1 MAIRDKKLGLD
12 SIIESRK
19 PVSKRNT
26 QQNKRNK
33 KQAKIDKIKFKSVQ
47 SHTTTG
53 VVSAIQQGLD
63 NPVNKITSDFVGAT
77 IAISNPHQLVDT
89 DKYPTTRFVL
99 PTSYSTT
106 ISRVINDTT
115 FEVKES
121 YKVQD
126 DTLNDIPVSLRSA
139 TNNATITYETFD
151 EEQEDTIYQRSYA
164 DLTIGNLK
172 TFSGD
177 VYKAKIYAREN
188 GSSTDF
194 EEIYET
200 IVTPENSLVDK
211 TSINSYEDIGFFH
224 KQNTIDTYWVSSS
237 TQTTPSAGHTCVNVD
252 NSRLVDGALISGSV
266 AKLGH
271 TTTFRTKNSFDL
283 EKGVDYQV
291 KFNSYYFKD
300 VAERRENDETINEGS
315 FASLKVYI
323 SGSAITGQDGEEDY
337 YLGEVDIPESSSP
350 QDFVYN
356 VTGNFKTSNTGS
368 PKAWLKFELNSGRF
382 IVQNVSVEP
391 FNEVNFNPNFFKV
404 LVPLPKQVKRG
415 ASIDFLVEFYDS
427 DNNKSEISAQTNNTT
442 FIGPRQVL
450 ADGLDGIFSGSM
462 VIGQSLQMYGV
473 NPAYI
478 RTVGYQGFDKTIAGT
493 GTTNG
498 GFLLWSGSVGS
509 GAPGGNTLTS
519 SEAYN
524 GVGIEVVDASAADST
539 DHKFFQF
546 ASNHKNTGTSKF
558 RVQTDEFFLGKKAQF
573 ISGSNGNIVISSSNF
588 FLGGGSSFVSGSNDK
603 LEISSS
609 NFHLD
614 NNGDVTL
621 VGEITAE
628 AGGTIGGFL
637 IGSSSIS
644 KDNVLTISSST
655 NTADPASFI
664 SSSAFKVSAGGT
676 ITGSNILLTGGKITS
691 DVTVE
696 GTFAANSILTP
707 ATIGGSPTTV
717 ANASASIDANG
728 NAVFRSGSIGGFRMD
743 ATTLFSDSAEFVVTG
758 STGQITGS
766 NVLFTGGKVGGFE
779 IDSDGINSINDS
791 FQVTG
796 STGQITGSSV
806 LFTGGKVGGF
816 EIDSDGINSLNDVFQ
831 ITGST
836 GQITASNAKITGNIT
851 ATSGEIGGLTIR
863 ANNLNSD
870 GHQFQVTGS
879 TGQITG
885 SNVLFDGG
893 KIGGWAFNDKKLS
906 SFSTSTQDKFGIAI
920 DADYQ
925 LITIHGNSGDGK
937 NNIGDNDRD
946 NVMVALGQLT
956 DDEFGIKGFTTA
968 GNRAF
973 ELSTT
978 RLEIAGW
985 TFDNEKISSNNLIIN
1000 SAGTIETAT
1009 FVSGLKGFRLSAD
1022 NNGSLEVEEAKI
1034 RGTLSTTVFEKES
1047 INAVGGQLVVAN
1059 STMITGSSVFPTG
1072 SFGSTDTTMSV
1083 VNSSGFINGEIL
1095 VLKKVTGTGF
1105 TTEYVQVDSASRL
1118 STDDNDLTGLLM
1130 VTRSLN
1136 DEFEPGKHSGSLSD
1150 VTASAQ
1156 SYEPGQVVVSTGR
1169 IGTGYIRLNAN
1180 PSDTTTPYIDIVERT
1195 GSKVFEVDLK
1205 ARLGDLS
1212 GLSSALVGSSPGFGL
1227 FSENVFLTGK
1237 VTATSGKIAEWDID
1251 GNKLSSINASKK
1263 GITLD
1268 ADPSVPII
1276 TISASS
1282 GTGVDKF
1289 NKLEMYHATDSNW
1302 GLKGFSDG
1310 DVVFRLGSTNEIGGF
1325 GITATEISSSNENL
1339 ILKSNGQITASAAKI
1354 SGDITITSGDL
1365 AGVDA
1370 ASISGSYPPASASQ
1384 DFGIAKQVV
1393 VSGTGVDIKNSSE
1406 QTIASY
1412 GGSAKMFGGAN
1423 NTADFAEVSA
1433 DGLTIVAN
1441 SNTASIMNA
1450 GGTTIMGGT
1459 ATASINSSGI
1469 TLIGGGQTGSFI
1481 DANGMEIYGASD
1493 KNERVLVNS
1502 TGVSILANNITG
1514 SSFTNETSSIFGS
1527 NDKHERVEL
1536 VGEGLKIYESN
1547 HQVASYGNTIRVGR
1561 ADEAHQTISAT
1572 TTQFLD
1578 GDGSTVRLN
1587 ISNDGNIDLRD
1598 SGGNVK
1604 VQADTAGVK
1613 VISDNT
1619 STFGLFNASGL
1630 TLVDNNVTSSIFDS
1644 TGTTI
1649 YGGTSATAS
1658 LDANDIS
1665 FMVGGVTSSK
1675 FTATTSSMFGAS
1687 SNDRVEITDA
1697 GLKVYESNK
1706 QMVNVG
1712 SSGLDVYDTSNNRVA
1727 QFASTTTI
1735 GSSTDKVSI
1744 SDGNITLRA
1753 DNVDEFKV
1761 TNGLVT
1767 IGNTSGAQILMDTVG
1782 GTSGIQIKDRDNAEI
1797 AFIGETNAIA
1807 GRTSAGSP
1815 LPTANAVRGIVTDGL
1830 TGNILSITGS
1840 ANVGGLVASGSV
1852 RNTSN
1857 GAATAVMIHVADN
1870 SNTYFQV
1877 LNDGEVL
1884 ARDNITAFTTGFTSI
1899 SDKRLKEDVYPIS
1912 DSLNKIVKLE
1922 PSHFTWIEK
1931 QEQDIGFIAQE
1942 VEEIIPEVIHETKG
1956 FVDIDSNEQDD
1967 TTYKSISYDK
1977 LTVYLVGAVKE
1988 LTKRIEDLE
1997 ERFIRK

>member
-12 SIIESRK
+12 SIVESRK
-19 PVSKRNT
+19 PTSKRNT

-33 KQAKIDKIKFKSVQ
+33 KQAKIDNIKFKSAQ

-77 IAISNPHQLVDT
+77 ITISNPHQLVDT

-115 FEVKES
+115 FELRES

-126 DTLNDIPVSLRSA
+126 DTVNDIPVSLRSA

-224 KQNTIDTYWVSSS
+224 KQNTIDNYWVSSS
-237 TQTTPSAGHTCVNVD
+237 TQTTPSAGHTCVNIN

-300 VAERRENDETINEGS
+300 VAERRENDETITEGN

-323 SGSAITGQDGEEDY
+323 SGSAITGQNGEEDY

-356 VTGNFKTSNTGS
+356 VTGDFKTANTGS

-427 DNNKSEISAQTNNTT
+427 DNNKSEISAQTNDTT

-524 GVGIEVVDASAADST
+524 GVGMEVVDASAADST

-546 ASNHKNTGTSKF
+546 ASNHKNTGNSKF

-644 KDNVLTISSST
+644 KDNVLTISSSI

-676 ITGSNILLTGGKITS
+676 ITGSKVLFDGG
-691 DVTVE
+691 E
-696 GTFAANSILTP
+696 
-707 ATIGGSPTTV
+707 
-717 ANASASIDANG
+717 
-728 NAVFRSGSIGGFRMD
+728 IGGFEVVGSATDVVD
-743 ATTLFSDSAEFVVTG
+743 AIHSADKSLILSGSGHITASNAQITGNITATSGKIGSFNIGKTLSGTNLGVLFSDSNELVITG

-766 NVLFTGGKVGGFE
+766 K
-779 IDSDGINSINDS
+779 
-791 FQVTG
+791 
-796 STGQITGSSV
+796 
-806 LFTGGKVGGF
+806 
-816 EIDSDGINSLNDVFQ
+816 
-831 ITGST
+831 
-836 GQITASNAKITGNIT
+836 
-851 ATSGEIGGLTIR
+851 
-863 ANNLNSD
+863 
-870 GHQFQVTGS
+870 
-879 TGQITG
+879 
-885 SNVLFDGG
+885 VLFDGG
-893 KIGGWAFNDKKLS
+893 KIGGFTVDSTTLANGTDIVLDAGNKKITLDNGS
-906 SFSTSTQDKFGIAI
+906 LVI
-920 DADYQ
+920 DN
-925 LITIHGNSGDGK
+925 NSGTPVIRSATNFANGDG
-937 NNIGDNDRD
+937 
-946 NVMVALGQLT
+946 
-956 DDEFGIKGFTTA
+956 FF
-968 GNRAF
+968 
-973 ELSTT
+973 LSTAT
-978 RLEIAGW
+978 SNNFRVGDASAARLQFTGTNTEIYNSSNTKLVSLGASNTIAGW
-985 TFDNEKISSNNLIIN
+985 TIDSDKISSNNLILH
-1000 SAGTIETAT
+1000 SDGFIETTNYASN
-1009 FVSGLKGFRLSAD
+1009 VKGFFLGARALSD
-1022 NNGSLEVEEAKI
+1022 GSVSSFLEVDDARI
-1034 RGTLSTTVFEKES
+1034 RGTLSTTVFEKET
-1047 INAVGGQLVVAN
+1047 INAVGGQLHIAN
-1059 STMITGSSVFPTG
+1059 STTITGSAQVPAQSA
-1072 SFGSTDTTMSV
+1072 DTLIQV
-1083 VNSSGFINGEIL
+1083 ANSSGFVEDEFIIA
-1095 VLKKVTGTGF
+1095 KKFNASGF
-1105 TTEYVQVDSASRL
+1105 TTEIMKIKTVSHNDASSETNR
-1118 STDDNDLTGLLM
+1118 
-1130 VTRSLN
+1130 
-1136 DEFEPGKHSGSLSD
+1136 SGSLLVERQVGQSD
-1150 VTASAQ
+1150 PGTNSPQGIPDEALLLGVTGGTGTSAQ
-1156 SYEPGQVVVSTGR
+1156 TYQPGQVLVSTGK
-1169 IGTGYIRLNAN
+1169 INTGYIRLNAN
-1180 PSDTTTPYIDIVERT
+1180 PNDTTTPYIDIIERHGT
-1195 GSKVFEVDLK
+1195 GVYDMDLK
-1205 ARLGDLS
+1205 VRLGDLS
-1212 GLSSALVGSSPGFGL
+1212 GLSTGAVGSSPGFGL
-1227 FSENVFLTGK
+1227 FTDRAFLTK
-1237 VTATSGKIAEWDID
+1237 DVTIGTLGSEHILIGDSSLVFKNGSDVKAQLD
-1251 GNKLSSINASKK
+1251 GNTWTLGGATGTTANA
-1263 GITLD
+1263 
-1268 ADPSVPII
+1268 VII
-1276 TISASS
+1276 TAND
-1282 GTGVDKF
+1282 VNVQHNAN
-1289 NKLEMYHATDSNW
+1289 NKSIVN
-1302 GLKGFSDG
+1302 S
-1310 DVVFRLGSTNEIGGF
+1310 GGF
-1325 GITATEISSSNENL
+1325 NTIVNSTTGSIFDSTGATI
-1339 ILKSNGQITASAAKI
+1339 
-1354 SGDITITSGDL
+1354 
-1365 AGVDA
+1365 
-1370 ASISGSYPPASASQ
+1370 
-1384 DFGIAKQVV
+1384 
-1393 VSGTGVDIKNSSE
+1393 
-1406 QTIASY
+1406 Y
-1412 GGSAKMFGGAN
+1412 GGSSQTTASLTSTGLALISNGVTGSLISQDTASMFG
-1423 NTADFAEVSA
+1423 
-1433 DGLTIVAN
+1433 
-1441 SNTASIMNA
+1441 
-1450 GGTTIMGGT
+1450 
-1459 ATASINSSGI
+1459 SS
-1469 TLIGGGQTGSFI
+1469 
-1481 DANGMEIYGASD
+1481 
-1493 KNERVLVNS
+1493 
-1502 TGVSILANNITG
+1502 
-1514 SSFTNETSSIFGS
+1514 
-1527 NDKHERVEL
+1527 DKHERTEM
-1536 VGEGLKIYESN
+1536 VGDGLKIYQDN
-1547 HQVASYGNTIRVGR
+1547 VQVSSFGDTIRVGR
-1561 ADEAHQTISAT
+1561 KDESHQTITST
-1572 TTQFLD
+1572 QTQFLD
-1578 GDGSTVRLN
+1578 GDGSTVRLQ
-1587 ISNDGNIDLRD
+1587 ITNDGIIDLRD

-1604 VQADTAGVK
+1604 VQADTTGVK
-1613 VISDNT
+1613 VLSDNT
-1619 STFGLFNASGL
+1619 TTFGLFNASGV

-1644 TGTTI
+1644 TGVTI
-1649 YGGTSATAS
+1649 YGGESGGATAS

-1665 FMVGGVTSSK
+1665 FIVAGTTGSLFSALGAEIYGASDKSDRLTITDNRVTLIANNITGSLVSSTGVEIYGASDKAERLTVTSQGISQIANNVTGSFIDEKGVEIYGASNKSDRLTITDNRVTHIFNNVTGSLFDSTGATIYGGTGATASLDANDISFIVGGVTGSS
-1675 FTATTSSMFGAS
+1675 FSQTTASIFGVA
-1687 SNDRVEITDA
+1687 DKQERVEIVET
-1697 GLKVYESNK
+1697 GLKVYQGDS
-1706 QMVNVG
+1706 Q
-1712 SSGLDVYDTSNNRVA
+1712 VA
-1727 QFASTTTI
+1727 SFGANTTI
-1735 GSSTDKVSI
+1735 ST
-1744 SDGNITLRA
+1744 GA
-1753 DNVDEFKV
+1753 
-1761 TNGLVT
+1761 T
-1767 IGNTSGAQILMDTVG
+1767 IGAGNSAQIVVDTVG
-1782 GTSGIQIKDRDNAEI
+1782 GDAGITVKDADNNNI
-1797 AFIGETNAIA
+1797 AFIGNVAGISSLGSGGAISTTNAI
-1807 GRTSAGSP
+1807 
-1815 LPTANAVRGIVTDGL
+1815 RGVVTDGL
-1830 TGNILSITGS
+1830 TANEARITGSLSADSGDIAKITGDLLTITGS

-1912 DSLNKIVKLE
+1912 NSLNKIVKLE

-1956 FVDIDSNEQDD
+1956 FVDINSNEQDD

-1997 ERFIRK
+1997 ERFIKK